1 MLKNKEISYG
11 AVIFR
16 RENKNIFY
24 LLLYRKPH
32 EHYKE
37 MWDFPRGLIE
47 KDETPEED
55 IKREVKE
62 ETGIEDIKFIKGF
75 KESVKW
81 FYKKEGNL
89 IFKEATY
96 HMAETKSKDV
106 KISFEHDDFRWCIY
120 DDALKLIK
128 FSNTK
133 NVLKKANEF
142 LTGGLNRFI

>member
-1 MLKNKEISYG
+1 MQKETSYG

-16 RENKNIFY
+16 RESKEILY
-24 LLLYRKPH
+24 LLLYRKAH

-47 KDETPEED
+47 KDETPEDD
-55 IKREVKE
+55 IRREVKE

-75 KESVKW
+75 KEKVKW
-81 FYKKEGNL
+81 FYKKEGQT

-96 HMAETKSKDV
+96 YLAETKTE
-106 KISFEHDDFRWCIY
+106 KIILSFEHDDFRWCRY
-120 DDALKLIK
+120 EDALKLIK

-142 LTGGLNRFI
+142 LTGGLNKFI

>member
-1 MLKNKEISYG
+1 MPKEISYG

-16 RENKNIFY
+16 REGKEVLY
-24 LLLYRKPH
+24 LLLYRNAH

-47 KDETPEED
+47 KGETPGDD

-75 KESVKW
+75 KEKVKW
-81 FYKKEGNL
+81 FYKKEGQT

-96 HMAETKSKDV
+96 YLAETKNKEV
-106 KISFEHDDFRWCIY
+106 KISFEHDDFRWCNFE
-120 DDALKLIK
+120 DALKLIK

-142 LTGGLNRFI
+142 LTGGLNKFI